1 MKHRGRH
8 RRRRR
13 GAALRAVLTGTAL
26 ALTAAATLISTSQA
40 GVAADPGALTPL
52 TSPADTG
59 RLRLQEHLVPER
71 SLDRLA
77 AAMGRPVGV
86 DTVLRDT
93 DRRLREA
100 DGCSADDRAS
110 LPVAPAAARAY
121 CWDPADTAGDWR
133 PASVTTSGDADDDG
147 VWGTHRVI
155 LAGWTHSAT
164 AGRPGERGLARVAFV
179 DADDP
184 ARLAYRWVLPVV
196 PVDGGRDYRGLAS
209 GISGMVWYAD
219 KLLVTTTSG
228 GADAL
233 YVYDLD
239 RIQRT
244 TVDAPAIGRVP
255 GGWSAGGYDYVLP
268 AVASYRFTA
277 GRCSASGPPCP
288 GALALDR
295 DTAPGSLV
303 AAEWTA
309 PDGDR
314 RARLWRYAFDS
325 DPARRGCSPRTARD
339 GWTRWRRTAPGRPG
353 SGACC
358 RTGRPERTGRPGMW
372 DGCPVRRTGTAGCGD
387 RTPRGPGRPA
397 AAPTPRTAAGRGT
410 RAPCPTG
417 GRPAR
422 CGHCPT
428 ACCSHC
434 PWPTWTAPW
443 TDPGHPRRAP
453 PPPPPPPPRVDRP
466 GDGMIPWPA

>member
-40 GVAADPGALTPL
+40 GVGEDPGPLTPL

-59 RLRLQEHLVPER
+59 RLRLQEHLVPGR

-86 DTVLRDT
+86 DAVLRGA
-93 DRRLREA
+93 DRRLRAA
-100 DGCSADDRAS
+100 DDCSADDRAS

-121 CWDPADTAGDWR
+121 CWDPADTEGDWR
-133 PASVTTSGDADDDG
+133 PASVTTSGDADG
-147 VWGTHRVI
+147 AWGGHRVV
-155 LAGWTHSAT
+155 LAGWTHSTT

-184 ARLAYRWVLPVV
+184 AHLAYRWVLLVV
-196 PVDGGRDYRGLAS
+196 PVDGGRDYRGLVS
-209 GISGMVWYAD
+209 DVSGMVWHED

-244 TVDAPAIGRVP
+244 TVDAPAVGRVP
-255 GGWSAGGYDYVLP
+255 GGWSADGHGYVLP
-268 AVASYRFTA
+268 AVASYRFAA
-277 GRCSASGPPCP
+277 GPCSASGPPCP

-295 DTAPGSLV
+295 GSAPDSLV

-314 RARLWRYAFDS
+314 RARLWRYAFDT
-325 DPARRGCSPRTARD
+325 DPARPGLLATDGAGRVDAVEAYRTRAAGIRGVLSYRKAGADRASWYVGRLPGTQDGHGGLWRQDTERTRAAHCGADASDRCWARD
-339 GWTRWRRTAPGRPG
+339 SGSLSYWRA
-353 SGACC
+353 
-358 RTGRPERTGRPGMW
+358 TGEVW
-372 DGCPVRRTGTAGCGD
+372 SLSD
-387 RTPRGPGRPA
+387 RMLFALPLA
-397 AAPTPRTAAGRGT
+397 DLD
-410 RAPCPTG
+410 
-417 GRPAR
+417 
-422 CGHCPT
+422 H
-428 ACCSHC
+428 SL
-434 PWPTWTAPW
+434 
-443 TDPGHPRRAP
+443 D
-453 PPPPPPPPRVDRP
+453 
-466 GDGMIPWPA
+466 

>member
-8 RRRRR
+8 GRRRR

-325 DPARRGCSPRTARD
+325 EPARRGLLAADGAGRVDAVEAYRTR
-339 GWTRWRRTAPGRPG
+339 
-353 SGACC
+353 
-358 RTGRPERTGRPGMW
+358 
-372 DGCPVRRTGTAGCGD
+372 
-387 RTPRGPGRPA
+387 
-397 AAPTPRTAAGRGT
+397 AAGIRGVLSYRKAGADRPSWYVGRLPGT
-410 RAPCPTG
+410 QDGHGGLWRQDTEGSRA
-417 GRPAR
+417 AR
-422 CGHCPT
+422 CG
-428 ACCSHC
+428 ADAS
-434 PWPTWTAPW
+434 
-443 TDPGHPRRAP
+443 
-453 PPPPPPPPRVDRP
+453 DRCWARDAGSLSYWRQTGEVWSLSDRMLFALP
-466 GDGMIPWPA
+466 LADLDRSLD

>member
-121 CWDPADTAGDWR
+121 CWDPADTAGDWQ
-133 PASVTTSGDADDDG
+133 PASVTTSADADDDG

-209 GISGMVWYAD
+209 GISGMVWYQD

-295 DTAPGSLV
+295 ETAPGSLV

-325 DPARRGCSPRTARD
+325 DPARRGLLAADGAGRVDAVEAYRTR
-339 GWTRWRRTAPGRPG
+339 
-353 SGACC
+353 
-358 RTGRPERTGRPGMW
+358 
-372 DGCPVRRTGTAGCGD
+372 
-387 RTPRGPGRPA
+387 
-397 AAPTPRTAAGRGT
+397 AAGIRGVLSYRKAGADRPSWYVGRLPGT
-410 RAPCPTG
+410 QDGHGGLWRQDTEGSRA
-417 GRPAR
+417 AR
-422 CGHCPT
+422 CG
-428 ACCSHC
+428 ADAS
-434 PWPTWTAPW
+434 
-443 TDPGHPRRAP
+443 
-453 PPPPPPPPRVDRP
+453 DRCWARDAGSLSYWRQTGEVWSLSDRMLFALP
-466 GDGMIPWPA
+466 LADLDRYLD

>member
-13 GAALRAVLTGTAL
+13 GAALRAVLAGTAL

-40 GVAADPGALTPL
+40 GIAADPGALTPL

-59 RLRLQEHLVPER
+59 RLRLQEHLVPDR

-77 AAMGRPVGV
+77 AAMGSPVGV
-86 DTVLRDT
+86 DAVLRGADH
-93 DRRLREA
+93 RLREA
-100 DGCSADDRAS
+100 DDCSADDRAS
-110 LPVAPAAARAY
+110 LPVAPAATRAY

-133 PASVTTSGDADDDG
+133 PASVTTSGDEDG

-164 AGRPGERGLARVAFV
+164 AGRPGEQGLARVAFV
-179 DADDP
+179 NADDP

-209 GISGMVWYAD
+209 GVSGMAWHKD

-244 TVDAPAIGRVP
+244 TVAAPAIGRVP

-268 AVASYRFTA
+268 AVASYRFAA

-288 GALALDR
+288 GALALDGG
-295 DTAPGSLV
+295 TAPDSLV

-309 PDGDR
+309 PDGEG
-314 RARLWRYAFDS
+314 RARLWRYAFDT
-325 DPARRGCSPRTARD
+325 DPARPGLLATDGAGRVDAVEAYRTRATGIRGVLSYREAGADRPSWYVGRLPGTQD
-339 GWTRWRRTAPGRPG
+339 GHGGLWRQDT
-353 SGACC
+353 
-358 RTGRPERTGRPGMW
+358 ERTRE
-372 DGCPVRRTGTAGCGD
+372 
-387 RTPRGPGRPA
+387 
-397 AAPTPRTAAGRGT
+397 
-410 RAPCPTG
+410 
-417 GRPAR
+417 AR
-422 CGHCPT
+422 CG
-428 ACCSHC
+428 ADAS
-434 PWPTWTAPW
+434 
-443 TDPGHPRRAP
+443 
-453 PPPPPPPPRVDRP
+453 DRCWARDAGSLSYWRGTGEVWSLSDRMLFALP
-466 GDGMIPWPA
+466 LAGLDRSLD